1 MYSKG
6 RANHLPHGRS
16 GSINSTSSFLF
27 FLSLFFLSPRPFLLS
42 LTNKKKLAFFSTKGH
57 CSHIALG
64 GKSIRVFTVT
74 SSSLNKWRLFFIF
87 ARCVYNFASVW
98 ITRDSVHASFPD
110 VKSSA
115 DSSPECVILPWV
127 RINNILNGSRIAVYV
142 PSVTIAPWLYGMRG
156 ICRGQNLSHSY
167 ECVNLVPADYK
178 RLGKMKSF
186 ISHSRWLQCFCF
198 IQRLASLRSHRRDIG
213 CGLNSLMAS
222 LLMSRQSEERPAA
235 GSCVW
240 KRGGGS
246 RSSHYEIRQTVFSS
260 SSDVIAPALLF
271 E

>member
-1 MYSKG
+1 M
-6 RANHLPHGRS
+6 A
-16 GSINSTSSFLF
+16 SFLF
-27 FLSLFFLSPRPFLLS
+27 LPD
-42 LTNKKKLAFFSTKGH
+42 
-57 CSHIALG
+57 
-64 GKSIRVFTVT
+64 VFTTLPACGSRGIPCTRAFLT
-74 SSSLNKWRLFFIF
+74 SSLPP
-87 ARCVYNFASVW
+87 
-98 ITRDSVHASFPD
+98 TRRQ
-110 VKSSA
+110 SA
-115 DSSPECVILPWV
+115 WFCRECVSIISWMAVASQSTCRQSQLRRDCMV
-127 RINNILNGSRIAVYV
+127 CAESAGDKTCRIR
-142 PSVTIAPWLYGMRG
+142 
-156 ICRGQNLSHSY
+156 
-167 ECVNLVPADYK
+167 VNLVPADYK
-178 RLGKMKSF
+178 RRGKMKHF

>member
-1 MYSKG
+1 MG
-6 RANHLPHGRS
+6 ALVL
-16 GSINSTSSFLF
+16 SIAQALF
-27 FLSLFFLSPRPFLLS
+27 FFFSLLFVPPTFSTFV
-42 LTNKKKLAFFSTKGH
+42 NKKKKLAFFSTKGH

-64 GKSIRVFTVT
+64 GKSICVFTVT

-178 RLGKMKSF
+178 RRGKMKHF

-246 RSSHYEIRQTVFSS
+246 SRSSHYEIRQTVFSS